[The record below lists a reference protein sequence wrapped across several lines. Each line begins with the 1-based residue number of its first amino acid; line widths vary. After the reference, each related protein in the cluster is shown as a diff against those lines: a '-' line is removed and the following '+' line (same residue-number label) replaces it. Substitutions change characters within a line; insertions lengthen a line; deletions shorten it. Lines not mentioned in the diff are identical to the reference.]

1 MRLTVRYWQ
10 KCKHKLKEVTCR
22 TTLKIAGSFMS
33 FHIPSTPLETK
44 SLTKFAHQDRALA
57 CVNSGN
63 TQGPGQTSPK
73 TIKKCLVYH

>member
-1 MRLTVRYWQ
+1 
-10 KCKHKLKEVTCR
+10 
-22 TTLKIAGSFMS
+22 MS